1 MAMGNGGNCN
11 GNNVIHGSAFV
22 ISLDPF
28 MTSRIWGLFFFFFK
42 FCREHMLFVCLI
54 ENIGKFLFL

>member
-11 GNNVIHGSAFV
+11 GNNVIHGSSFV
-22 ISLDPF
+22 ISLDPS
-28 MTSRIWGLFFFFFK
+28 MTWGIWGFFFFLK
-42 FCREHMLFVCLI
+42 FFRGHMFVCLI

>member
-28 MTSRIWGLFFFFFK
+28 ITSRICFFVFFLGNFLGNT
-42 FCREHMLFVCLI
+42 MLFVCLI
-54 ENIGKFLFL
+54 EKIGKFLFL